1 MELNDLKLNQKALI
15 TEIKASNNIIKR
27 LMDIGFVRGSII
39 TPVLINRGNS
49 IVAYDIKGT
58 TIAVRKKD
66 TKGIGVK
73 KIWRSV

>member
-73 KIWRSV
+73 KI